1 MDVVRLRLRVVAL
14 LVLGVLG
21 RDAGHAL
28 PDVALHAGDA
38 PARDDGRGAECHR
51 VRPQAQRLDRVDSVP
66 DPAHQHDL
74 DVLAAPDL
82 LERVDRFDDG
92 GKRRYPDVVDHLGAA
107 RAGRAL
113 HPVELDEVEAVL
125 DRDLDVVAH
134 SPCPELDA
142 DGQAVSGRLA
152 HLFDLDEEI
161 VAAEDVGVTR
171 RGAQVDAVGNA
182 ADAGELR
189 RDLLRHEL
197 AAEAGLRAFHYRV

>member
-1 MDVVRLRLRVVAL
+1 M
-14 LVLGVLG
+14 LV
-21 RDAGHAL
+21 
-28 PDVALHAGDA
+28 
-38 PARDDGRGAECHR
+38 E
-51 VRPQAQRLDRVDSVP
+51 
-66 DPAHQHDL
+66 
-74 DVLAAPDL
+74 PDL

-134 SPCPELDA
+134 SACPELDA
-142 DGQAVSGRLA
+142 HREAVSGRLA
-152 HLFDLDEEI
+152 HLFNLDEEI
-161 VAAEDVGVTR
+161 VAAEDVGVAR
-171 RGAQVDAVGNA
+171 RGAQVDAGGNA
-182 ADAGELR
+182 TDAGELR

>member
-38 PARDDGRGAECHR
+38 PTRDDGQGAECHR
-51 VRPQAQRLDRVDSVP
+51 VRPEAQRLDRVDPVP

-82 LERVDRFDDG
+82 LERVDRFDDV

-134 SPCPELDA
+134 SARPELDA
-142 DGQAVSGRLA
+142 HREAVSGRLA
-152 HLFDLDEEI
+152 YLFNLDEEI

-171 RGAQVDAVGNA
+171 RGAQVDAG
-182 ADAGELR
+182 GEC
-189 RDLLRHEL
+189 H
-197 AAEAGLRAFHYRV
+197 GCGRARG

>member
-51 VRPQAQRLDRVDSVP
+51 VRPEAQRLDRVDSVP

-74 DVLAAPDL
+74 DVLVAPDL

-113 HPVELDEVEAVL
+113 HPVELDEAVL
-125 DRDLDVVAH
+125 DRDLDVIAH
-134 SPCPELDA
+134 SACPELDA
-142 DGQAVSGRLA
+142 HGQAVAGRLA
-152 HLFDLDEEI
+152 HLFDLDEEV

-171 RGAQVDAVGNA
+171 RGAQVDAGGNA
-182 ADAGELR
+182 ADTGELGG
-189 RDLLRHEL
+189 DLLRHEL
-197 AAEAGLRAFHYRV
+197 AAETGLRTFHYRV